1 MYTHFKKCPGTHKL
15 GPLYVVDS
23 VARKYLDLA
32 KKSQQPV
39 SADAPDGTYG
49 AGVYRITE
57 LLPTLMNDILQH
69 APPEENKVRYFPENE
84 HKFNGDSWAEYS
96 SGYQSVVKLYILSIS
111 TLATIEK
118 PPPSCYRF
126 EPYIYSFASKCRGIQ
141 LTQILCLLGQNRKAR
156 SDLGAQL
163 NISPRGFGRH

>member
-32 KKSQQPV
+32 KKSQQLV

-69 APPEENKVRYFPENE
+69 APPEENKVRYLPEKT
-84 HKFNGDSWAEYS
+84 HKFYGDPWSILWLSNRCQAIY
-96 SGYQSVVKLYILSIS
+96 YI
-111 TLATIEK
+111 T
-118 PPPSCYRF
+118 
-126 EPYIYSFASKCRGIQ
+126 
-141 LTQILCLLGQNRKAR
+141 
-156 SDLGAQL
+156 
-163 NISPRGFGRH
+163 NIHFGNDREA